1 MSEHALRI
9 RDALL
14 ATLHKQYPA
23 GEALTINEL
32 GIQQGTVRADV
43 AVVNGI
49 LQGFEIKSDA
59 DNLLRLPNQIAA
71 YDCVFDKSTLVVGEK
86 YQQEAALRLPAWWG
100 VIVATPHKSGIRLR
114 KIQAA
119 KRNPRRDAFSIAQ
132 LLWKNETIDLL
143 KSHGVTGSNLR
154 GDKIELY
161 NTLVETLTL
170 KQLQT
175 AVCYTLKNRQ
185 NWRDHSR
192 LS

>member
-1 MSEHALRI
+1 MSEHAIRI

-14 ATLHKQYPA
+14 AKLHRKYPA

-59 DNLLRLPNQIAA
+59 DNLMRLPNQIAA

-86 YQQEAALRLPAWWG
+86 YQQEASSYVPAWWG
-100 VIVATPHKSGIRLR
+100 IIVAHTQKNGIKLT
-114 KIQAA
+114 KIQTA

-132 LLWKNETIDLL
+132 LLWKNETIELL
-143 KSHGVTGSNLR
+143 KSHGLTGSRLR

-170 KQLQT
+170 KQLQIS
-175 AVCYTLKNRQ
+175 VCHTLKSRQ
-185 NWRDHSR
+185 YWRDHSQ
-192 LS
+192 LL